1 MEQEKAPATEPAT
14 PAPGNVLPSVHP
26 ESRCEW
32 LTADARVALGGV
44 EPHGADTIVTGIPGF
59 WTETAAPGGAT
70 IGTERDV
77 GSYIDSVA
85 EVFALL
91 RRALQ
96 PDGCAWV
103 HATDSLYSGRGCGPK
118 RRQRALDAGGGAGC
132 GAARKSWLAIPGRI
146 AQRLCAEGWSI
157 RAEITLIR
165 RRIGRVHASGRPHR
179 TTETLWLM
187 APRRHYRYTAIEME
201 NEPAP
206 DVWRLPAAPDRWR
219 RHLLPVATARR
230 CLQLADTPRGGLVL
244 DPFAGTGTSL
254 RAAAEHGA
262 NALGIDIDPR
272 MAKVSAARLAAA
284 HQLALNA

>member
-1 MEQEKAPATEPAT
+1 MEQEQGPGNGPAAAT
-14 PAPGNVLPSVHP
+14 PGSVLPSVHP

-32 LTADARVALGGV
+32 MTADARVALAGL
-44 EPHGADTIVTGIPGF
+44 ERHSADTIVTGIPGF
-59 WTETAAPGGAT
+59 WTETAAPGSAT
-70 IGTERDV
+70 IGTETDV
-77 GSYIDSVA
+77 GSYIESVA
-85 EVFALL
+85 EVFAML
-91 RRALQ
+91 RGTLQ
-96 PDGCAWV
+96 PEGCAWV
-103 HATDSLYSGRGCGPK
+103 HATDSLYSGRGCG
-118 RRQRALDAGGGAGC
+118 RRRRHRALDAGGGAGC

-165 RRIGRVHASGRPHR
+165 RGVGREHASGRPQR

-187 APRRHYRYTAIEME
+187 APRRHYRYTAIEMR

-206 DVWRLPAAPDRWR
+206 DVWRLPTTPDRWR

-230 CLQLADTPRGGLVL
+230 CLQLADTPQGGLVL

-262 NALGIDIDPR
+262 NALGIDVDPR
-272 MAKVSAARLAAA
+272 MATVAAARLAAA